1 MKLRH
6 RGGGTTVDGP
16 DTRRQIA
23 HLEVHEGEL
32 VLDALDDIG
41 ELLERVGGDGVQLGR
56 WWRLR

>member
-6 RGGGTTVDGP
+6 RGGGAAVDGP
-16 DTRRQIA
+16 DARRQIA

-32 VLDALDDIG
+32 VLDALDGVG

-56 WWRLR
+56 WWRRR